1 MIRMEA
7 TLSKLAGIAFLTM
20 AMALGAAA
28 DQKTQPDQPFAVK
41 IDGAHVTVT
50 GATAGGKVAFF
61 GVGRFVKQYRVTV
74 RRFDKVVADDD
85 RDGSVVLDIGE
96 KLPWKSIFAAVD
108 FSTGRY
114 ALATPEGF
122 PLMPIPFKKEIMVAN
137 KGQLD
142 HLLIE
147 HRFCYMA
154 LVRPGGG
161 FWGQILGDGNKYDE
175 DGAGDGKVTADVARS
190 VSIDGDVPAPAKFE
204 KGDILMLI
212 DPTRMQSYAVE
223 VGSK

>member
-1 MIRMEA
+1 VIALEA
-7 TLSKLAGIAFLTM
+7 TLSKFLGIAFLTVTV
-20 AMALGAAA
+20 ALGAAA
-28 DQKTQPDQPFAVK
+28 DQKTQPGQPLVAK

-50 GATAGGKVAFF
+50 GATAGGRVAFF

-85 RDGSVVLDIGE
+85 KDGSVVLDIGE
-96 KLPWKSIFAAVD
+96 KLPWKTIFVAVD
-108 FSTGRY
+108 FSTGHY
-114 ALATPEGF
+114 ALVTPEGF

-154 LVRPGGG
+154 LVRPGVG

-175 DGAGDGKVTADVARS
+175 DGVGDGKVTADVGRS
-190 VSIDGDVPAPAKFE
+190 VSVDGNVPAPAKFE
-204 KGDILMLI
+204 KGDILVLI
-212 DPTRMQSYAVE
+212 DPMRMQSYAVE

>member
-1 MIRMEA
+1 M
-7 TLSKLAGIAFLTM
+7 TL
-20 AMALGAAA
+20 ALGAAA
-28 DQKTQPDQPFAVK
+28 DQKASDQPLVVK

-50 GATAGGKVAFF
+50 GATAGGRVAFF

-85 RDGSVVLDIGE
+85 RDGSVVLEIGE
-96 KLPWKSIFAAVD
+96 KLPWKTIFAAVD
-108 FSTGRY
+108 FTTGRY
-114 ALATPEGF
+114 ALVTPDGF
-122 PLMPIPFKKEIMVAN
+122 PLMAIPFRKEIMVAN

-154 LVRPGGG
+154 LVRPGVG

-175 DGAGDGKVTADVARS
+175 DGQGDGKVTANVARS
-190 VSIDGDVPAPAKFE
+190 VSVDGDVAAPAKFE
-204 KGDILMLI
+204 KGDVLVLI
-212 DPTRMQSYAVE
+212 DPMRMQSYAVE